1 MSVEDPLNDAIREA
15 AKLPPT
21 TGAERMR
28 FEHMRADFQEAFR
41 VARGERPEGLV
52 DAVVDLAARVFARLG
67 EALQFPGQEF
77 ATARSAG
84 AARVEG
90 TGEQVVWPLTGGLE
104 ALLWLTPGDGGA
116 TWLEVDLLAGY
127 ERERPFRVSLLD
139 GDGAEV
145 GARRE
150 CLGLG
155 DTVRV
160 VLPGA
165 GRYTVELEHAGRAAH
180 LALEVCGG

>member
-1 MSVEDPLNDAIREA
+1 MGTDDPLKDAIREA

-21 TGAERMR
+21 TGAERTR

-41 VARGERPEGLV
+41 HARGERPTGVV
-52 DAVVDLAARVFARLG
+52 DAVVDLAARVFRQLG

-77 ATARSAG
+77 ALARSAG
-84 AARVEG
+84 AARPEG
-90 TGEQVVWPLTGGLE
+90 TGEQVVWPLPSGLE
-104 ALLWLTPGDGGA
+104 ALLWLSPGDGGA

-127 ERERPFRVSLLD
+127 ERERPFQLSLLNA
-139 GDGAEV
+139 DGAEV
-145 GARRE
+145 GARQE

-155 DTVRV
+155 DTLRV
-160 VLPGA
+160 LLLAP

-180 LALEVCGG
+180 LTLEVSGG